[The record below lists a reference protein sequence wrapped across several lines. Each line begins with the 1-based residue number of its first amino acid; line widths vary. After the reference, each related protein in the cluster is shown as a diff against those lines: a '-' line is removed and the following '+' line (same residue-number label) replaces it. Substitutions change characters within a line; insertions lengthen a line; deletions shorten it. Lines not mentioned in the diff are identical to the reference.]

1 MYSLIIELS
10 KCSQFGYIMFMNDIK
25 FLVCSFLKKKLK
37 YADVHVPKG
46 VSQVLNTMINADVH
60 VPLI

>member
-1 MYSLIIELS
+1 
-10 KCSQFGYIMFMNDIK
+10 MFMNDIK